1 MTTSLTG
8 IDGDDIIRESIEKSG
23 GSLRV
28 LQVSPRVLGRY
39 VKIASEGDETV
50 EKIRVLSGEN
60 ALKEAMNDF
69 LIASAA
75 SDLIEEGKLELLTTE
90 DNSYR
95 SLVVVG
101 DSEIM
106 SFVDV
111 GERMGALSTDDA
123 GMVDDASEFFEEM
136 WEEGNEFSIRTPPA
150 SRVVETLREEIG
162 EETQVDFT
170 SILDILET
178 AKGNGDGLDE
188 ITVALLAAARNEVL
202 LYDISKWGEDSG
214 VASKA
219 TFSRKKTEMEDRGLI
234 DTENVPIDI
243 GRPRLRLKFADESL
257 HDAPLE
263 EVVETAKEAMQ
274 DS

>member
-8 IDGDDIIRESIEKSG
+8 IDGDEIIRRSIDEGG
-23 GSLRV
+23 GSLRI

-39 VKIASEGDETV
+39 VKVASEEADSV
-50 EKIRVLSGEN
+50 EKIRVLSGET
-60 ALKEAMNDF
+60 ALKDAMDDF

-75 SDLIEEGKLELLTTE
+75 SDLIEDGKLELLTTE
-90 DNSYR
+90 DGSYR
-95 SLVVVG
+95 SLVLVG
-101 DSEIM
+101 DSDIM

-111 GERMGALSTDDA
+111 GDRVGALSTDDD
-123 GMVDDASEFFEEM
+123 GMVEDASEFFESV
-136 WEEGNEFSIRTPPA
+136 WDEGDDFTIRTPPA
-150 SRVVETLREEIG
+150 SEVVETLRDEIG
-162 EETQVDFT
+162 EQTQADFNE
-170 SILDILET
+170 ILDLLET

-188 ITVALLAAARNEVL
+188 ITVALLAAARNEIL

-243 GRPRLRLKFADESL
+243 GRPRLRLKFEDESL
-257 HDAPLE
+257 HGAPLE
-263 EVVETAKEAMQ
+263 DVVETAKEAMR
-274 DS
+274 D

>member
-1 MTTSLTG
+1 MTG
-8 IDGDDIIRESIEKSG
+8 IDGDEIIKESMEKG
-23 GSLRV
+23 DGTLRI

-39 VKIASEGDETV
+39 VKVASEESGSVD
-50 EKIRVLSGEN
+50 KIRVLSGKST
-60 ALKEAMNDF
+60 LKEAMDDF

-75 SDLIEEGKLELLTTE
+75 SDLIEDGKLELLTTD

-95 SLVVVG
+95 SLVIVG
-101 DSEIM
+101 DSDIM
-106 SFVDV
+106 SFVEV
-111 GERMGALSTDDA
+111 GDRIGALSTDDQ
-123 GMVDDASEFFEEM
+123 GMVEDASDFFEEM
-136 WEEGNEFSIRTPPA
+136 WDEGDDFKIRTPPA

-162 EETQVDFT
+162 DETQKDFT
-170 SILDILET
+170 GILDLLET

-263 EVVETAKEAMQ
+263 EIVETAKEAMQ

>member
-8 IDGDDIIRESIEKSG
+8 IDGDEIIRKSIEESG

-39 VKIASEGDETV
+39 VKVASEENESVD
-50 EKIRVLSGEN
+50 KIRVLSGEN
-60 ALKEAMNDF
+60 ALKEAMDDF
-69 LIASAA
+69 LIASAV
-75 SDLIEEGKLELLTTE
+75 SDLIEDGKLELLTTD

-111 GERMGALSTDDA
+111 GERMGALSTDEDS
-123 GMVDDASEFFEEM
+123 MVEDSAEFFEEM
-136 WEEGNEFSIRTPPA
+136 WEKGNDFSIRTPPA

-162 EETQVDFT
+162 EETQEDFT
-170 SILDILET
+170 GMLDVLET

-188 ITVALLAAARNEVL
+188 ITVALLAAARNEIL

-219 TFSRKKTEMEDRGLI
+219 TFSRKKTEMEDKGLI

-263 EVVETAKEAMQ
+263 DVVKTAIEAMQ
-274 DS
+274 E

>member
-8 IDGDDIIRESIEKSG
+8 IDGDEIIRRSIDEG
-23 GSLRV
+23 DGSLRI

-39 VKIASEGDETV
+39 VKVASEETDSV
-50 EKIRVLSGEN
+50 EKMRILSGET
-60 ALKEAMNDF
+60 ALKEAMDDF

-75 SDLIEEGKLELLTTE
+75 SDLIADGKLELLTTE
-90 DNSYR
+90 DGSYR
-95 SLVVVG
+95 SLVLVG
-101 DSEIM
+101 DSDIM

-111 GERMGALSTDDA
+111 GDRVGALSTDED
-123 GMVDDASEFFEEM
+123 GMVEDASEFFESE
-136 WEEGNEFSIRTPPA
+136 WDDGDDFSIRTPPA
-150 SRVVETLREEIG
+150 SEVVETLRDEIG
-162 EETQVDFT
+162 EKTQSDFNE
-170 SILDILET
+170 ILDLLET

-188 ITVALLAAARNEVL
+188 ITVALLAAARNEIL

-243 GRPRLRLKFADESL
+243 GRPRLRLKFEDESL

-263 EVVETAKEAMQ
+263 DVVEAAKGAMQ
-274 DS
+274 G

>member
-1 MTTSLTG
+1 MTG
-8 IDGDDIIRESIEKSG
+8 IDGDEIIKESMEKG
-23 GSLRV
+23 DGVLRI
-28 LQVSPRVLGRY
+28 LQISPKVLGRY
-39 VKIASEGDETV
+39 IKVASEEDESV
-50 EKIRVLSGEN
+50 DKIRVLSGN
-60 ALKEAMNDF
+60 SALKEAMNDF

-75 SDLIEEGKLELLTTE
+75 SDLIEDGKLELLTTD

-101 DSEIM
+101 DSDIM

-111 GERMGALSTDDA
+111 GDRMGALSTDEP
-123 GMVDDASEFFEEM
+123 GMVEDASEFFEEM
-136 WEEGNEFSIRTPPA
+136 WEKGDDFKIRTPPA

-162 EETQVDFT
+162 EETQEDFT
-170 SILDILET
+170 RILDVLET

-243 GRPRLRLKFADESL
+243 GRPRLRLKFEDESL

>member
-1 MTTSLTG
+1 LTG
-8 IDGDDIIRESIEKSG
+8 IDGDEIIKESMEKG
-23 GSLRV
+23 DGTLRI

-39 VKIASEGDETV
+39 VKVASEESVSVD
-50 EKIRVLSGEN
+50 KIRVLSGKSP
-60 ALKEAMNDF
+60 LKEAMNDF

-75 SDLIEEGKLELLTTE
+75 SDLIEEGKLELLTTD

-95 SLVVVG
+95 SLVIVG
-101 DSEIM
+101 ASDIM
-106 SFVDV
+106 SFAAV
-111 GERMGALSTDDA
+111 GARIGALSTDDP
-123 GMVDDASEFFEEM
+123 GMVEDASEFFEAM
-136 WEEGNEFSIRTPPA
+136 WDEGDDFKIRTPPA

-162 EETQVDFT
+162 KDTQEDFT
-170 SILDILET
+170 GILNLLET

-257 HDAPLE
+257 HDASLD
-263 EVVETAKEAMQ
+263 EVVERAKEAMQ
-274 DS
+274 E

>member
-8 IDGDDIIRESIEKSG
+8 INGDEIIRKSIEESG
-23 GSLRV
+23 GSLRI
-28 LQVSPRVLGRY
+28 LQVSPGVLGRY
-39 VKIASEGDETV
+39 VKVASEESDSV
-50 EKIRVLSGEN
+50 EEIRVLSGN
-60 ALKEAMNDF
+60 TALKEAMDDF

-90 DNSYR
+90 DGSYR
-95 SLVVVG
+95 SLVLV
-101 DSEIM
+101 DDIEMM
-106 SFVDV
+106 SFVDLGDRV
-111 GERMGALSTDDA
+111 GALSTDDD
-123 GMVDDASEFFEEM
+123 GMVEDASEFFESV
-136 WEEGNEFSIRTPPA
+136 WDEGDDFSVRTPPA
-150 SRVVETLREEIG
+150 SQVVETLQEEIG
-162 EETQVDFT
+162 EETKNDFT
-170 SILDILET
+170 GILDLLET

-263 EVVETAKEAMQ
+263 EVVEAAKDAMR
-274 DS
+274 D

>member
-1 MTTSLTG
+1 MTG
-8 IDGDDIIRESIEKSG
+8 INGDDIIKRSIEEGG
-23 GSLRV
+23 GSVRI
-28 LQVSPRVLGRY
+28 LQVSPKVLGRY
-39 VKIASEGDETV
+39 IKVASEESDSV
-50 EKIRVLSGEN
+50 DKIRVLSGRG
-60 ALKEAMNDF
+60 ALKDAMDDF

-75 SDLIEEGKLELLTTE
+75 SDLIEDGKLELLTTE

-106 SFVDV
+106 SFVDL
-111 GERMGALSTDDA
+111 GERMGALSTDDS
-123 GMVDDASEFFEEM
+123 GMVDDAAEFFEEM
-136 WEEGNEFSIRTPPA
+136 WEVGDDFKIRTPPA

-162 EETQVDFT
+162 ETTQEDFT
-170 SILDILET
+170 AILDHLET

-188 ITVALLAAARNEVL
+188 ITVALLAAARNEIL

-243 GRPRLRLKFADESL
+243 GRPRLRLKFADEDL
-257 HDAPLE
+257 QDAPLE
-263 EVVETAKEAMQ
+263 EVVKTAVEAMQ
-274 DS
+274 D